1 MSSKTQTPRERDDA
15 LFDSMAEDRKRK
27 KRKLIRTVVIS
38 AEEEPEEARQTA
50 LSPPTASTWTP

>member
-1 MSSKTQTPRERDDA
+1 MSSKTQTPVERDDA
-15 LFDSMAEDRKRK
+15 LFDSMAEERKRK

-38 AEEEPEEARQTA
+38 AEEARQTA